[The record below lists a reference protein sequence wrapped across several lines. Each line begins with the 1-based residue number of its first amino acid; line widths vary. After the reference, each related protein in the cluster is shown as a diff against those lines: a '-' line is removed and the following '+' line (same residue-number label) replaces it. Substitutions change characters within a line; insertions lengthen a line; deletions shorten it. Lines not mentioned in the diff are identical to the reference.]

1 MSTTNRT
8 TFSRRTAL
16 KSGGIAALI
25 AGLAGAAPA
34 VSAAPELQA
43 TVVNP
48 ADLAAECRRLYAE
61 TEARAAEER
70 AADDALSAT
79 LTTEQKRLLNTLLDR
94 ATTRMV
100 AEADYRIAEI
110 ARHLPGVAPAIA
122 LLSNHTIEV
131 SYDLPGRCCAPAAI
145 EA

>member
-25 AGLAGAAPA
+25 AGLTGTAAA
-34 VSAAPELQA
+34 VSAAPEPQ
-43 TVVNP
+43 TTIVNA
-48 ADLAAECRRLYAE
+48 ADLSAECRRLYAE

-79 LTTEQKRLLNTLLDR
+79 LTTEQKRLLNELVDR
-94 ATTRMV
+94 MTDRMV

-122 LLSNHTIEV
+122 LLSDHTLEV
-131 SYDLPGRCCAPAAI
+131 SFDLPGRCCAPAAI